1 MGLAPALWRGGR
13 VSWDCLD
20 KKEDCQGRCGEET
33 ARHAIFNGGTEV
45 RRGWICFSFEFWC
58 LPPCPSWINGE

>member
-33 ARHAIFNGGTEV
+33 ARHAIFNGGTEG
-45 RRGWICFSFEFWC
+45 RRGWICFNFEF
-58 LPPCPSWINGE
+58 